1 MERLKALLRQ
11 TEFHL
16 LLSFVCLI
24 VFGWPV
30 VTFADMRRL
39 EVMFVY
45 LFVVWAI
52 VIFVLFL
59 VSRSLETDDE
69 SEKSDSTEP

>member
-16 LLSFVCLI
+16 LLFVLCMVL
-24 VFGWPV
+24 FGWPV
-30 VTFADMRRL
+30 VTFSDMHRL
-39 EVMFVY
+39 EVMFAY
-45 LFVVWAI
+45 LFAAWAL

-59 VSRSLETDDE
+59 VSRSLESADE
-69 SEKSDSTEP
+69 SKKSDDGEP

>member
-16 LLSFVCLI
+16 LLFVLCMVL
-24 VFGWPV
+24 FGWPV
-30 VTFADMRRL
+30 VTFSDMRRL

-45 LFVVWAI
+45 LFVVWALVI
-52 VIFVLFL
+52 VVLFL
-59 VSRSLETDDE
+59 VSRSLESADD
-69 SEKSDSTEP
+69 SDKSPNGEP